1 MAFEN
6 VVVASYG
13 TAVQKIPLA
22 EGEAA
27 RSTIGLIGDAARDAF
42 AKAGID
48 RRQIDALFTHR
59 PPMGDSILLL
69 GQKILAELKIAPTS
83 TTAVMNH
90 GAGMISGLKYGAL
103 LLEAGLADYVL
114 CASGDA
120 GAGSAANPVAMNANS
135 EADAHFEAPYDPI
148 TPALYGQFAQRYIH
162 ERGLTEEDLATV
174 SVAMREK
181 ALRHP
186 EAEMR
191 NRGPLTIDQVIA
203 SPMIASPSRLLHCA
217 PWHRS
222 SRAGSIILTRAENMG
237 PGPKT
242 YLRAVGEGVTH
253 EHVSG
258 RMGLYGF
265 GPWTDGPN
273 LTVTGAFLAGR
284 QALDFA
290 GLGIDDIDVMETVVP
305 FAFLIPMIL
314 EDLGVCDRGE
324 VRDYLRAGGLDR
336 AARVPINTNG
346 GMLSFGQSFLNC
358 VMDQLVEGL
367 QQLDG
372 TAQGDCIEGA
382 RRALVHSHGGVIA
395 AHTVAIF
402 ERG

>member
-1 MAFEN
+1 MPFEN

-13 TAVQKIPLA
+13 TAAQQTPLR
-22 EGEAA
+22 EGEEA

-42 AKAGID
+42 TKAGID

-69 GQKILAELKIAPTS
+69 GQKVLAELKIAPTS
-83 TTAVMNH
+83 TTAIMNH

-120 GAGSAANPVAMNANS
+120 GAAAADNPVAMNANV

-148 TPALYGQFAQRYIH
+148 TPSLYGQFAQRYLY
-162 ERGLTEEDLATV
+162 ERGLTDEDLAIV
-174 SVAMREK
+174 AVAMREK

-191 NRGPLTIDQVIA
+191 KRGPLTIEQVVA
-203 SPMIASPSRLLHCA
+203 SPMIASPNRLLHCA
-217 PWHRS
+217 PWHRA
-222 SRAGSIILTRAENMG
+222 SRAGSIILTRAENMAA
-237 PGPKT
+237 GPKT
-242 YLRAVGEGVTH
+242 YLRAVGECVTH

-265 GPWTDGPN
+265 EPWQDGPN
-273 LTVTGAFLAGR
+273 LTITGAYQAGR
-284 QALDFA
+284 QALAFA
-290 GLGIDDIDVMETVVP
+290 GLTIDDIDVIETVVP
-305 FAFLIPMIL
+305 FAFLIPMVL
-314 EDLGVCDRGE
+314 EDLGVCERGT
-324 VRDYLRAGGLDR
+324 VADYLRGGGLDR

-358 VMDQLVEGL
+358 VMDQLLEGL

-372 TAQGDCIEGA
+372 TALGDKIEGA
-382 RRALVHSHGGVIA
+382 RKCLVHSHGGMIA

-402 ERG
+402 ERC